1 MQLDVLQS
9 FNSSDVYAL
18 FRCFLCTILN
28 VVEEEEIRSYCY
40 LDEMNHS
47 TGAAKNLISF
57 LGSTV
62 PSHSLIVY
70 LFYLILPFPSSMT
83 SIIDPA
89 FMTLVEQQHS
99 KLLDAIENVEN
110 NREKALSSQKQE
122 LQKIH
127 ADEIERQQQEIRSLK
142 LEIITLQEKI
152 ASDERVCTLESER
165 DFYRKESM
173 RLNATVET
181 LKSKLDKS

>member
-1 MQLDVLQS
+1 
-9 FNSSDVYAL
+9 
-18 FRCFLCTILN
+18 
-28 VVEEEEIRSYCY
+28 
-40 LDEMNHS
+40 
-47 TGAAKNLISF
+47 
-57 LGSTV
+57 
-62 PSHSLIVY
+62 
-70 LFYLILPFPSSMT
+70 
-83 SIIDPA
+83 
-89 FMTLVEQQHS
+89 MTLVEQQHS

>member
-9 FNSSDVYAL
+9 FISSDVYAL

-57 LGSTV
+57 HWFSSSLPLPNCV
-62 PSHSLIVY
+62 PV
-70 LFYLILPFPSSMT
+70 LILPFPSSMT